1 MARYKPTQLVRD
13 LRRLKERI
21 EATYGSNG
29 NHRAAR
35 RRAYVELL
43 GVLNGAR
50 RFENIPRDVPQTAGL
65 TERIHHR
72 LADNDDYALPRAVYE
87 TTRYAAS
94 IDGLIARGRVH
105 GSEWEFLQD
114 IARDVAVP
122 IDHSLRSLAMPPD
135 WMIDVDE
142 SHEHVR
148 VWLRELALQDMLM
161 AALES
166 YLVPAGSGRPSTEVY
181 GSVFGSFRQLAPK
194 KNGIGQISR
203 VEFNVERICIQHRAR
218 GTPSE
223 VVVNERS
230 EKTHLAM
237 SEELFPYWH
246 LLGDFHTHTYKSLGE
261 LVRRGGWCYS
271 PTDEQMNVDWV
282 ERIRA
287 LGHRPRLALI
297 LAIAHAGRNGSPP
310 QENWRGQPN
319 VLRATIG
326 RCHCFIS
333 AFRIRADG
341 RYARQ
346 PIELKCPHLVGG
358 QTALYNANSQ

>member
-1 MARYKPTQLVRD
+1 MTRYKPTKLVRD
-13 LRRLKERI
+13 LRRLRERI
-21 EATYGSNG
+21 EHTYGRNG
-29 NHRAAR
+29 NQRAAR

-43 GVLNGAR
+43 GVLNGTR
-50 RFENIPRDVPQTAGL
+50 SFEAIPHDIPHTAGL
-65 TERIHHR
+65 TQRIHHR
-72 LADNDDYALPRAVYE
+72 LSEESEYALPRAVYE
-87 TTRYAAS
+87 TSRYAAS

-114 IARDVAVP
+114 IARNVNLP
-122 IDHSLRSLAMPPD
+122 IDHELRNVSTPPG

-142 SHEHVR
+142 SHEYVR

-194 KNGIGQISR
+194 KNGIGRIAR

-223 VVVNERS
+223 VVVDERS
-230 EKTHLAM
+230 ERTHLAM

-246 LLGDFHTHTYKSLGE
+246 LLGDFHTHTYRSLEE
-261 LVRRGGWCYS
+261 LLRRGGWQYS
-271 PTDEQMNVDWV
+271 PTDEQMNVEWV
-282 ERIRA
+282 QRIRA

-297 LAIAHAGRNGSPP
+297 LAIAHAGRRGGPP
-310 QENWRGQPN
+310 RENWRGHPN

-341 RYARQ
+341 RYARE
-346 PIELKCPHLVGG
+346 PVELKCPHLAGG
-358 QTALYNANSQ
+358 QAAHHHEHG